1 MLQRYPKAFENIPA
15 VQLHHAGKSVVAWF
29 RSMEQHDRE
38 EGFLTEN
45 TLVFLLKGVKHI
57 HLGEENIVAHAGDL
71 ILLKRGA
78 YFMTDF
84 TTDDG
89 EYQSLMLC
97 TDDALLRAFISEDA
111 GFNPANQIA
120 QGTPSAP
127 MVITCSPEVLQV
139 RNTILSYLRQP
150 NNNTGKL
157 LELKIR
163 EVLLLLLS
171 GPHQQTVLSFLF
183 HMFDSSAESITLTI
197 RYNLLQP
204 FTLDEYAK
212 MCGLSLSGFKREFSR
227 LYHAPPKKWINEERL
242 KHAQQLL
249 LQTRKNVNEIADEC
263 GFENVSYFIK
273 QYRILYGITPK
284 NAQRTKS
291 AIF

>member
-1 MLQRYPKAFENIPA
+1 MLQRYPKAFETIPA
-15 VQLHHAGKSVVAWF
+15 VKLHHAGKSVVAWF
-29 RSMEQHDRE
+29 RLMDKHDRE

-57 HLGEENIVAHAGDL
+57 HLSDKDIVAHAGDL

-78 YFMTDF
+78 YFMTDY
-84 TTDDG
+84 TTDGTD
-89 EYQSLMLC
+89 YQSLMLC
-97 TDDALLRAFISEDA
+97 TDDTLLRSFMNDDA
-111 GFNPANQIA
+111 GFSAPGHIPRQ
-120 QGTPSAP
+120 TPSAP
-127 MVITCSPEVLQV
+127 MVIPCSPEVLQV
-139 RNTILSYLRQP
+139 RDTILSYLQQP

-163 EVLLLLLS
+163 EVLLLMLS
-171 GPHQQTVLSFLF
+171 GPHQQAVLAFLF

-204 FTLDEYAK
+204 FTLEEYAK

-227 LYHAPPKKWINEERL
+227 LFHAPPKKWINEERL

-249 LQTRKNVNEIADEC
+249 LQTRKNVNEVADEC

-273 QYRILYGITPK
+273 QYRLLYGTTPK
-284 NAQRTKS
+284 NTQRTKS
-291 AIF
+291 VIF

>member
-1 MLQRYPKAFENIPA
+1 MLQRYPKAFEGIPT
-15 VQLHHAGKSVVAWF
+15 VRLHHAGRSVVAWF
-29 RSMEQHDRE
+29 RLMDKHDKE

-57 HLGEENIVAHAGDL
+57 HLGEEDIVAHSGDL

-84 TTDDG
+84 TTDDSD
-89 EYQSLMLC
+89 YQSLMLC
-97 TDDALLRAFISEDA
+97 TDDALLRSFISEDA
-111 GFNPANQIA
+111 GFNAADHVRHRI
-120 QGTPSAP
+120 PSAP
-127 MVITCSPEVLQV
+127 MVIHCSPEVLQV
-139 RNTILSYLRQP
+139 RNSILDYLQHP
-150 NNNTGKL
+150 NNNTDKL

-171 GPHQQTVLSFLF
+171 GAHQQSVLSFLF
-183 HMFDSSAESITLTI
+183 HMFDSSAESIILTI
-197 RYNLLQP
+197 RHNLLQP
-204 FTLDEYAK
+204 FTLEEYAK

-227 LYHAPPKKWINEERL
+227 LYNAPPKKWINEERL
-242 KHAQQLL
+242 KHARQLL

-273 QYRILYGITPK
+273 QYRLLYGTTPK

>member
-29 RSMEQHDRE
+29 RSMDKHDKE
-38 EGFLTEN
+38 EGFLTQN

-78 YFMTDF
+78 YFMSDYITDGS
-84 TTDDG
+84 D
-89 EYQSLMLC
+89 YQSLMLC

-111 GFNPANQIA
+111 GFSSAAHMPRSI
-120 QGTPSAP
+120 PSP
-127 MVITCSPEVLQV
+127 MVIPCSPEVQQV
-139 RNTILSYLRQP
+139 RDTILSYLQHP
-150 NNNTGKL
+150 HNNTSKL

-171 GPHQQTVLSFLF
+171 GPHQQAVLSFLF

-204 FTLDEYAK
+204 FTLEEYAK

-273 QYRILYGITPK
+273 QYRLLYGTTPK